1 MRTIMRGVVLYLAA
15 IAVTPALAGSS
26 AERGREVFW
35 RRCVTCHAIGCNRGW
50 TPKLEGVIGRKA
62 GTLPGIPGY
71 SDAIKNSGITW
82 SEETLDR
89 FLTDPPAMI
98 PGIRGMTDS
107 DIGIVRDEQERKD
120 LIAFIKSGDTSYD
133 ICPG

>member
-15 IAVTPALAGSS
+15 IAVSPALAGSS
-26 AERGREVFW
+26 AERGRELFW
-35 RRCVTCHAIGCNRGW
+35 RLCVTCHAIGCNRGW

-62 GTLPGIPGY
+62 GTLPGISGY

-82 SEETLDR
+82 SEEVLDR

-98 PGIRGMTDS
+98 PGIREMTDS

-133 ICPG
+133 ICPK

>member
-35 RRCVTCHAIGCNRGW
+35 RQCVTCHAIGCNRGW

-62 GTLPGIPGY
+62 GTLPGISGY

-133 ICPG
+133 LCTN